1 MTDASKKSAWKLK
14 TAIALWLI
22 TSTYF
27 AAFEIDDR
35 LAIHYSSKTKQQQM
49 TVNEV
54 EKSIQ
59 NTPAGKVLP

>member
-1 MTDASKKSAWKLK
+1 MNWKLK
-14 TAIALWLI
+14 TSVALWLI
-22 TSTYF
+22 ISTYF

-35 LAIHYSSKTKQQQM
+35 LAIHYASKTKQQQM
-49 TVNEV
+49 TVSEV